1 MTARK
6 PTRAWAVLAVA
17 FSLTMSACQNGQ
29 VQGAPA
35 TSTPATGDTTGGAPL
50 PGGTPLPS
58 GTPLPGGGSPLG
70 AHWDP
75 SRQQLFDPYL
85 ETVRASTT
93 YYEVVWCDVERTR
106 GQRNW
111 DPVDRISASAQRLG
125 ITLLLKIRVG
135 VCWAT
140 GGTAQHVRGSADK
153 TESATPTDMN
163 AYSSFVRDLVTRY
176 SAKGVHEYA
185 VENEVNSP
193 SYWSG
198 TSQDYIALATSA
210 AASIRAASHQAVV
223 VDAGMSSTS
232 YGYGIADRL
241 LRAGQGTQAVAAYGT
256 YFQRR
261 IGTRGEQIPAVTTVD
276 QLRAVLASSQGQ
288 RNLEFLAAAR
298 TLAQTHV
305 VDVRQVHFYE
315 PWKAVP
321 DLVAYLHAETPSA
334 TPIEAWE
341 VGTFWM
347 AANASV
353 TQRTDEMVRSL
364 ALLLAGGV
372 RRALWLPL
380 AASQSNRR
388 GEEVRF
394 GLLDPDGTVRAT
406 GVTMRAMVEAS
417 RGAVMVPLA
426 TRGLEGVAFQRK
438 GQTTLVAWAMAG
450 AVRLDVGSAAR
461 IAPLG
466 SGFAPSTSTSVQIGS
481 EPVLIESTRS
491 LAELLHSS

>member
-1 MTARK
+1 MTARRW
-6 PTRAWAVLAVA
+6 TRAWAAIAVA
-17 FSLTMSACQNGQ
+17 FSLVLSACQDGQ
-29 VQGAPA
+29 GQGAPA
-35 TSTPATGDTTGGAPL
+35 TTSPAPGGTSGGGAP
-50 PGGTPLPS
+50 PGG
-58 GTPLPGGGSPLG
+58 GPLPGAGSPLG

-85 ETVRASTT
+85 ETLRGSTT
-93 YYEVVWCDVERTR
+93 YYEVVWCNVEPTQ

-111 DPVDRISASAQRLG
+111 GPVDRISASAQRHG

-140 GGTAQHVRGSADK
+140 GGRAQHVRGSADK
-153 TESATPTDMN
+153 TESAKPTDMN
-163 AYSSFVRDLVTRY
+163 AYSGFVRDLVTRY
-176 SAKGVHEYA
+176 SVKGVHEYA
-185 VENEVNSP
+185 IENEVNSP

-198 TSQDYIALATSA
+198 SAQDYIALATRA

-241 LRAGQGTQAVAAYGT
+241 LGSGQGAQAVAAYGT

-261 IGTRGEQIPAVTTVD
+261 IGTRGEQIPVVTSVD
-276 QLRAVLASSQGQ
+276 QLRAVLTSSQGQ
-288 RNLEFLAAAR
+288 RNIDFLATAR

-321 DLVAYLHAETPSA
+321 DLLAYLHAETPSG

-347 AANASV
+347 GATVSV

-372 RRALWLPL
+372 RRTLWLPL
-380 AASQSNRR
+380 AASQNNRH

-394 GLLDPDGTVRAT
+394 GLLDPDGKVRAT

-417 RGAVMVPLA
+417 RGATMAPLGA
-426 TRGLEGVAFQRK
+426 GRLEGVAFQRG
-438 GQTTLVAWAMAG
+438 GQTTLVAWATAG
-450 AVRLDVGSAAR
+450 VVHLDAGSGAR
-461 IAPLG
+461 IAQLG
-466 SGFAPSTSTSVQIGS
+466 SDFAASPSTSVQISGQ
-481 EPVLIESTRS
+481 PVLLETRRS
-491 LAELLHSS
+491 LADLLRAG